1 MTNPMPSP
9 KTKTTKWILLAAVVG
24 LVLCVVIVR
33 LQSVGGARHTEGE
46 NNPNPAKSQR
56 NETRRDS
63 ESGGP
68 LVISSASVP
77 PSSGSAPETAKWDGF
92 SSLAQFQS
100 AYADLLSAREGREL
114 ERLSCLLIGSASRVL
129 SLDDMETFALEF
141 KDPGSIATAMYFV
154 GEKAAKELDW
164 PAKVKWLHDRSG
176 DPAYQGAF
184 GWIGSTAT
192 PEQVPELL
200 AVAGKISDSFLSAA
214 LLRGVFGTGNVESIK
229 LVVDAFNKGRIK
241 TSMGN
246 FFADAPSSLAASG
259 RTDEALEICAMIAD
273 EAGRSGAYRGIVM
286 GSVLNSPSKAAAI
299 VERIPNEKDR
309 AAVVDALVQGWAS
322 SNLEEASKWVSN
334 LAPGIVRDKAAAE
347 VARSVL
353 ILNPQDALTWANSI
367 GADALRTR
375 TVSKVMDH
383 LKITNPSLWEQVS
396 KER

>member
-1 MTNPMPSP
+1 MANPMPSP

-33 LQSVGGARHTEGE
+33 LQSTGGTRHPEGA
-46 NNPNPAKSQR
+46 NNPSPAHPQR

-63 ESGGP
+63 EPGGP

-92 SSLAQFQS
+92 KSLTQFQS
-100 AYADLLSAREGREL
+100 AYADLLSACEGREL

-129 SLDDMETFALEF
+129 ALDDMETFALEF
-141 KDPGSIATAMYFV
+141 K
-154 GEKAAKELDW
+154 E
-164 PAKVKWLHDRSG
+164 
-176 DPAYQGAF
+176 
-184 GWIGSTAT
+184 
-192 PEQVPELL
+192 
-200 AVAGKISDSFLSAA
+200 
-214 LLRGVFGTGNVESIK
+214 
-229 LVVDAFNKGRIK
+229 
-241 TSMGN
+241 
-246 FFADAPSSLAASG
+246 
-259 RTDEALEICAMIAD
+259 
-273 EAGRSGAYRGIVM
+273 
-286 GSVLNSPSKAAAI
+286 
-299 VERIPNEKDR
+299 
-309 AAVVDALVQGWAS
+309 VQ
-322 SNLEEASKWVSN
+322 SN

-383 LKITNPSLWEQVS
+383 IKITNPSLWEQVS